1 MIPFKRRR
9 RGGICAVFEWGEAQ
23 MLANLTGQVVELL
36 RDRNGLSESDDDP
49 LFAGVGI
56 AGPISA
62 PEDPVLRRL
71 LPDAYGDDEE
81 EDSAEFRRFTEE
93 SLTSS
98 KVANAESLIQSLVE
112 GGLVFGENDEEQSE
126 QQIEVE
132 LNPEVVQAW
141 LKSLT
146 DVRLALGTRIGIDS
160 DEDANLA
167 AHSEDQSVVALA
179 EIYDW
184 LGYVQ
189 ESLIQSLD

>member
-1 MIPFKRRR
+1 MTPFKRRR

-36 RDRNGLSESDDDP
+36 RDRNGLTESDADP
-49 LFAGVGI
+49 LFAGVGLT
-56 AGPISA
+56 GPISA
-62 PEDPVLRRL
+62 PEDPVLLRL
-71 LPDAYGDDEE
+71 LPDAYGDDL

-98 KVANAESLIQSLVE
+98 KVANAESLIESLAD
-112 GGLVFGENDEEQSE
+112 GGLVFGENNEDESE

-132 LNPEVVQAW
+132 LDHEAVQAW

-146 DVRLALGTRIGIDS
+146 DVRLALGIRIGIES

-167 AHSEDQSVVALA
+167 EHAKDESVVALA